1 MEVKNLARNKNLS
14 KRCNQ
19 PLLPKG
25 IRGLIT
31 GKSDVAK
38 PHY

>member
-1 MEVKNLARNKNLS
+1 MKVKNLAWNEYQS

-25 IRGLIT
+25 VRRLII
-31 GKSDVAK
+31 GKSGCAK